1 MQRNMQQEVEVT
13 VQIMRVK
20 TRIPDTG
27 WYAIILGPDGLIEMR
42 LKNQDPFGDPRTE
55 KVRTIETSMTALSLL
70 VLNEAFE
77 WDRAAGENVADH
89 SDLFHVL
96 VRTQVFLAFLKET
109 EKELRTEYGTLKNSN
124 DFAAKQR
131 LSKKIQ
137 DINRKIEDAKKIIN
151 DDFSILL
158 LSNRISVTLAKKLDV
173 TTEDTSSALLNAFQ
187 VIGRSLYQ
195 EKNCPM
201 RPIAISTAAQAEAIT
216 KRMTLN
222 APSAVYSRLTLN
234 PDDSTDQGRTLSSP
248 PNLARAG
255 RAAKYG
261 KVPNREN
268 GIKIRRSEFVDFGV
282 TTSEIQAR
290 PTPGPEV
297 PPPRPSVM
305 QPLPKINP
313 LPPAPTLPPEILKPP
328 PDEYGLAYLAIILVI
343 FVMIGVFV
351 LFVLTGIMTP

>member
-1 MQRNMQQEVEVT
+1 MLQDDNMVEVT

-20 TRIPDTG
+20 TRVPDAG

-55 KVRTIETSMTALSLL
+55 KVRTIETSMSAFSLL

-77 WDRAAGENVADH
+77 WDRAASENVADH

-124 DFAAKQR
+124 DFVAKQR
-131 LSKKIQ
+131 LSEKIQ

-151 DDFSILL
+151 DDFSVLL
-158 LSNRISVTLAKKLDV
+158 LSNRISVTLAKKLGAS
-173 TTEDTSSALLNAFQ
+173 TEDTSSALLNALA
-187 VIGRSLYQ
+187 VIGQSLCK
-195 EKNCPM
+195 EKKCPM
-201 RPIAISTAAQAEAIT
+201 RPIAISTAGQAGEIT
-216 KRMTLN
+216 KRMTLS
-222 APSAVYSRLTLN
+222 APSAVYSRLTLS
-234 PDDSTDQGRTLSSP
+234 PADDSTDQGRTLSSP

-268 GIKIRRSEFVDFGV
+268 GIRIRSEFSDFGV

-290 PTPGPEV
+290 PAPGPEV
-297 PPPRPSVM
+297 PPPRPSIM
-305 QPLPKINP
+305 QPLPKISP
-313 LPPAPTLPPEILKPP
+313 VPAIPPEILRPP
-328 PDEYGLAYLAIILVI
+328 PDEYGLLYLAILLVL